1 MNTEGIEQLLL
12 HPCLTKMGDDGKKP
26 IYTTI
31 KNLQDEF
38 ISNDVA
44 TPSDLGDG
52 FNGHIF
58 LVVFDTVYL
67 KATKETKP
75 TASIKSN
82 EPRLASVRTNT
93 KNNPADYN
101 IVKEEFRE
109 YNIGKAKYLQYN
121 NVSRFLV
128 KLFQAAVPTTYLQ
141 ELSDPI
147 PKFGNIEP
155 HVIIKHLQNNYGT
168 ISAQNLDAN
177 DKHMKSS
184 WFPLDP
190 IEILFNWLFDGKRF
204 EEEAG
209 NTMEDSALTRIG
221 YNTIATN
228 GLFQ

>member
-109 YNIGKAKYLQYN
+109 YNIGKVKYLKYN
-121 NVSRFLV
+121 NDPRCLV
-128 KLFQAAVPTTYLQ
+128 KLFLAAVPSIYLQ
-141 ELSDPI
+141 LLSNPI
-147 PKFGNIEP
+147 TKFGTIEP
-155 HVIIKHLQNNYGT
+155 HLIIKLLQDNYGT
-168 ISAQNLDAN
+168 ISAQDLDAN
-177 DKHMKSS
+177 DQRMK
-184 WFPLDP
+184 
-190 IEILFNWLFDGKRF
+190 
-204 EEEAG
+204 
-209 NTMEDSALTRIG
+209 TT
-221 YNTIATN
+221 
-228 GLFQ
+228 

>member
-1 MNTEGIEQLLL
+1 MNTEGIEKLLL
-12 HPCLTKMGDDGKKP
+12 HPCLTKIGDDGEYP
-26 IYTTI
+26 TYTTI
-31 KNLQDEF
+31 KNLRDEL
-38 ISNDVA
+38 ISNAV
-44 TPSDLGDG
+44 TIHSDLGDG
-52 FNGHIF
+52 FSRHIF
-58 LVVFDTVYL
+58 LVVPDAEYT
-67 KATKETKP
+67 KATTETKP
-75 TASIKSN
+75 TVPSN
-82 EPRLASVRTNT
+82 PIEPKLASVRTNT
-93 KNNPADYN
+93 RENHVDYN

-209 NTMEDSALTRIG
+209 NTMEASALTRIG